1 MIYDANDPRQYLAL
15 LEMVNKAKNSGKK
28 IEAHVVGEKRSNQ
41 QNKYYHFVL
50 SYYASQIGFTR
61 TDAEREFKEDVN
73 SVIFVREI
81 DVNGK
86 THKVIR
92 SSSDI
97 SKEEMTSAIN
107 NFISYAQIYAG
118 INIPYEHEKNA
129 IFECSQEIDKVKS
142 YI

>member
-1 MIYDANDPRQYLAL
+1 MSIPSAD
-15 LEMVNKAKNSGKK
+15 
-28 IEAHVVGEKRSNQ
+28 NQ

-73 SVIFVREI
+73 PVIFVRDI

>member
-15 LEMVNKAKNSGKK
+15 LEMVNKAKSSGKK
-28 IEAHVVGEKRSNQ
+28 IEAHVLKEKRSNQ

-50 SYYASQIGFTR
+50 SYYASQIGYTR

-73 SVIFVREI
+73 PEIFVREI

-97 SKEEMTSAIN
+97 TKEEMTSAIN

-118 INIPYEHEKNA
+118 INIPYENEKQA
-129 IFECSQEIDKVKS
+129 IFECSGEIEKVKS
-142 YI
+142 YV